1 MGFNDFRIGKMYLN
15 YEYLLNDV
23 KTVIT
28 PYKFKTGH

>member
-1 MGFNDFRIGKMYLN
+1 MYLN

-28 PYKFKTGH
+28 PYKFKTGHWDE